1 MIGLLQRVDFAKVE
15 IEGEVVG
22 AIDRGLM
29 TLIGVERGDSEREAE
44 RLIERLIGYRVF
56 SDDAGKMNLSLADT
70 GGGLLLVP
78 QFTLPADTRSGARP
92 GLSPAAPPEIGR
104 RLFDHALGFA
114 RSCHPVVE
122 SGRFATR
129 MRVILAN
136 DGPITFTL
144 RVSPAGGETK
154 G

>member
-29 TLIGVERGDSEREAE
+29 TLIGVERGDSERDAE

-56 SDDAGKMNLSLADT
+56 SDDQGKMNLSLADT

-104 RLFDHALGFA
+104 RLYEHALVFA
-114 RSCHPVVE
+114 RSRHPMVE

-129 MRVILAN
+129 MRVVLAN

-144 RVSPAGGETK
+144 RVNPSGGEAK

>member
-1 MIGLLQRVDFAKVE
+1 MIGLLQRVDFARVE
-15 IEGEVVG
+15 IEGGVVG

-56 SDDAGKMNLSLADT
+56 SDDKGKMNLSLADT

-104 RLFDHALGFA
+104 RLFEHALDFA
-114 RSCHPVVE
+114 RSHHKVVE

-129 MRVILAN
+129 MRVVLAN

-144 RVSPAGGETK
+144 RVNPAGGDAK